1 MKILIRKANEKDFPA
16 IISLIKE
23 FAVFQKTPEK
33 VSITLEQM
41 IEDKDIFQCLVA
53 VSDDEIAGFATYFF
67 TYNSWSGKGLH
78 LDDLY
83 VKESF
88 RKTGTGKKLL
98 DNIINL
104 AKEEKCKNVRWMVS
118 AWNLN
123 AIDFYKK
130 IGATVDEIDLNCNLK
145 IE

>member
-16 IISLIKE
+16 IIALIKE

-145 IE
+145 ID

>member
-1 MKILIRKANEKDFPA
+1 MKIVIRKANEKDFAA
-16 IISLIKE
+16 IITLIKE

-33 VSITLEQM
+33 VTITLYQM
-41 IEDKDIFQCLVA
+41 LKDKDIFQCLVA
-53 VSDDEIAGFATYFF
+53 VSENEIVGFATYFF
-67 TYNSWSGKGLH
+67 TYHSWSGKGLH

-88 RKTGTGKKLL
+88 RKAGAGKKLL
-98 DNIINL
+98 DNVIHL
-104 AKEEKCKNVRWMVS
+104 ARKEKCKNVRWIVS
-118 AWNLN
+118 AWNHN

-130 IGATVDEIDLNCNLK
+130 IGATVNEIDLSCNLK

>member
-1 MKILIRKANEKDFPA
+1 MKNLIRKASEKDFPA
-16 IISLIKE
+16 IIALIKE

-41 IEDKDIFQCLVA
+41 VTDKDIFQCLVA
-53 VSDDEIAGFATYFF
+53 VVENEIAGFATYFF
-67 TYNSWSGKGLH
+67 TYNSWSGKGLY

-98 DNIINL
+98 DDIIDL

-118 AWNLN
+118 AWNHN

-145 IE
+145 ID